1 MSFEHVP
8 YTSNAT
14 NAGSSNS
21 AGATGNQGTQGAQNF
36 LPFSIRN
43 YKTLNTVIDGSQGVI
58 PPPKQSTSIAS
69 LEDLMNTREATLN
82 KEISDKKCLDVLL
95 TPTSDTF
102 RTSLLQWAAKDF
114 PSGYILHSINLN
126 APLVC
131 SDGSSHDIGGY
142 VLFLTKKSSE
152 DIAKDIQSLM
162 PGIKVFHSFLN
173 SSIRIHISKL

>member
-1 MSFEHVP
+1 MSFQHVP
-8 YTSNAT
+8 YTSNAAC
-14 NAGSSNS
+14 NDV
-21 AGATGNQGTQGAQNF
+21 TGHQGTQGSRNF
-36 LPFSIRN
+36 FRD
-43 YKTLNTVIDGSQGVI
+43 YNTVNVVNIGTQNTNTI
-58 PPPKQSTSIAS
+58 APIKTSTSAAIAS
-69 LEDLMNTREATLN
+69 LEDLMNSREATLN
-82 KEISDKKCLDVLL
+82 KENADKKSLDLL
-95 TPTSDTF
+95 ISPTSDTF

>member
-1 MSFEHVP
+1 
-8 YTSNAT
+8 
-14 NAGSSNS
+14 
-21 AGATGNQGTQGAQNF
+21 
-36 LPFSIRN
+36 
-43 YKTLNTVIDGSQGVI
+43 
-58 PPPKQSTSIAS
+58 
-69 LEDLMNTREATLN
+69 MNTREATLN